1 MKVECTKLI
10 IGIWSVVVHCTC
22 VCAEKFWRHLK
33 EEANV
38 VEEGPVS
45 MNPVYLWL
53 LTSSDQCDC
62 VMHLC
67 LFRSMAQKQV
77 WEIFEERV
85 FADCLCGA
93 WVCT

>member
-1 MKVECTKLI
+1 MYKINNWDMKCCCTLYLCLCRR
-10 IGIWSVVVHCTC
+10 V
-22 VCAEKFWRHLK
+22 LK
-33 EEANV
+33 TSQELGEANV

-45 MNPVYLWL
+45 INGVYLWL

-77 WEIFEERV
+77 WNFFEERV

-93 WVCT
+93 